1 MWENVYV
8 FSSVLLQSLK
18 LLLDLQADLFL
29 YLNVRKSNEA
39 QINFCIHGS
48 NLR

>member
-18 LLLDLQADLFL
+18 LLLDLQADLF
-29 YLNVRKSNEA
+29 
-39 QINFCIHGS
+39 CI
-48 NLR
+48 LT